1 MENKFDIILSKLQ
14 NHYGSPE
21 TALKH
26 NSPLQ
31 LLIATILSAQCTDE
45 RVNKI
50 TPALFERYK
59 NAEDYANADIKE
71 LQDLIKTC
79 GLYRN
84 KSKFIKSACI
94 DIVEKFEGL
103 VPDNRK
109 DLESLAGVG
118 RKTANVVLANVFG
131 QQTIAVDT
139 HVYRVSRRLGFSKGE
154 NVLDVEKDLMKKIP
168 KNIWSDAHHW
178 LIYHGREICKARNPR
193 CEECYLQEYCN
204 YYQDKYKN

>member
-1 MENKFDIILSKLQ
+1 MEVNYSAILNRLKD
-14 NHYGSPE
+14 HYGSPK
-21 TALKH
+21 TALNF

-50 TPALFERYK
+50 TPSLFKTFK
-59 NAEDYANADIKE
+59 NAEDFANADIKE
-71 LQDLIKTC
+71 LQRLIKTC

-84 KSKFIKSACI
+84 KSKFIKSASQ
-94 DIVEKFEGL
+94 DIVKNFDGK

-131 QQTIAVDT
+131 KQAIAVDT
-139 HVYRVSRRLGFSKGE
+139 HVYRVSKRLGFSDGN
-154 NVLDVEKDLMKKIP
+154 NVLDVEKDLMEKVP
-168 KNIWSDAHHW
+168 KNLWADAHHW
-178 LIYHGREICKARNPR
+178 LIYHGREICKARKPKCDN
-193 CEECYLQEYCN
+193 CYLNDLCLY
-204 YYQDKYKN
+204 YKNN

>member
-1 MENKFDIILSKLQ
+1 MEVNYSAILNRLKD
-14 NHYGSPE
+14 HYGSPK
-21 TALKH
+21 TALNF

-50 TPALFERYK
+50 TPSLFKAFK
-59 NAEDYANADIKE
+59 NAEDFANADIKE
-71 LQDLIKTC
+71 LQRLIKTC

-84 KSKFIKSACI
+84 KSKFIKSASQ
-94 DIVEKFEGL
+94 DIVKNFDGK

-131 QQTIAVDT
+131 KQAIAVDT
-139 HVYRVSRRLGFSKGE
+139 HVYRVSKRLGFSDGN
-154 NVLDVEKDLMKKIP
+154 NVLDVEKDLMEKVP
-168 KNIWSDAHHW
+168 KNLWADAHHW
-178 LIYHGREICKARNPR
+178 LIYHGREICKARKPKCDN
-193 CEECYLQEYCN
+193 CYLNDLCLY
-204 YYQDKYKN
+204 YKNN